1 MALAQVYDTARHD
14 WRRVNPASFD
24 LAVRLLTV
32 HCGRRLVSLFDDKRL
47 HARETGE
54 ERECKAPA
62 FSCRRRQ
69 SLSEEET
76 EERVTCS
83 KNLTQVSD

>member
-1 MALAQVYDTARHD
+1 MALTQVIDTARHD

-24 LAVRLLTV
+24 LAAQLLTV

-69 SLSEEET
+69 S
-76 EERVTCS
+76 
-83 KNLTQVSD
+83 